1 MHETNMDM
9 VHGPLL
15 KNIFIFAVPLMLTSL
30 LQMLFN
36 AADTIV
42 VGKFAGDLSLGAVGA
57 CGSIIFLLTSLFNGI
72 ASGSNVVIAQLLGK
86 QDYDEVSKAVHTSML
101 LAIISGVV
109 LTVVA
114 IVSSRFFLTV
124 MSTPSNI
131 IDLSNIYMKIYFSGV
146 LFLLIYNFGSAILR
160 SKGDTKR
167 PLYFLMLS
175 GMINVVLNLLF
186 VIVFHLDVV
195 GVASATVISQA
206 VAAIL
211 VWITLLNEKD
221 ATRIEVKKLKL
232 DYSLVK
238 DILMIGIPAG
248 LQGIVFSFSN
258 IVIQSS
264 INSFDSAIIV
274 AGNSAANNIEN
285 FVYIGMNSFAQATM
299 TFTSQNV
306 GANHKK
312 AIHKILYITLILAF
326 ISGFL
331 VGFIAWFFGDFF
343 LSLYTNEAAVI
354 EAGKLRLTYVTL
366 LLVLNGVIDVFV
378 FSMRGMGYST
388 MPTLFMLIG
397 ICGIRLLWLWFIFP
411 LHRTLSMIYICFPIS
426 WSITAL
432 ILAILWFKTYRNV
445 MLENKNSV

>member
-1 MHETNMDM
+1 MNETSMDM

-72 ASGSNVVIAQLLGK
+72 ASGVNVVIARLLGQ
-86 QDYDEVSKAVHTSML
+86 QDYKRVTKAVHTSML
-101 LAIISGVV
+101 LSILSGLV
-109 LTVVA
+109 LTFIA
-114 IVSSRFFLTV
+114 IFSSRFLLSM
-124 MSTPSNI
+124 MSTPSNL
-131 IDLSNIYMKIYFSGV
+131 IDLSDLYMKIYFSGV
-146 LFLLIYNFGSAILR
+146 LFLLVYNFGAAVLR

-167 PLYFLMLS
+167 PLYFLLIS
-175 GMINVVLNLLF
+175 GVLNVLLNLLF
-186 VIVFHLDVV
+186 VIAFQW
-195 GVASATVISQA
+195 GVAGVAIATVISQA
-206 VAAIL
+206 VSAIL
-211 VWITLLNEKD
+211 IWMTLLHEKD
-221 ATRIEVKKLKL
+221 ATHIEMKQLKI
-232 DYSLVK
+232 DFSLVK
-238 DILMIGIPAG
+238 DILKIGIPAG

-285 FVYIGMNSFAQATM
+285 FVYIGMNAFAQATM

-306 GANHKK
+306 GANHKQS
-312 AIHKILYITLILAF
+312 IHKILYMTLILAF
-326 ISGFL
+326 VSGFL
-331 VGFIAWFFGDFF
+331 VGFIAWLFGDFF
-343 LSLYTNEAAVI
+343 LSLYTNEQAVI

-388 MPTLFMLIG
+388 LPTLFMLIG
-397 ICGIRLLWLWFIFP
+397 ICGIRLIWLLFIFP
-411 LHRTLSMIYICFPIS
+411 LHRTLTMIYLCFPIS

-432 ILAILWFKTYRNV
+432 ILGLLWLKTYKKV
-445 MLENKNSV
+445 MS